1 MMTMSTRFTLSLA
14 VVAACSV
21 LTATA
26 QNRDLRTQK
35 LVLDDNNN
43 NIVTIQTPTGP
54 ITGGTL
60 TIPDPAGAGQFLIS
74 TPSGGTQSVSGH
86 LLPGTDNLY
95 DLGSGTFRWRHL
107 FLSGNLQ
114 LGSGLRITEPG
125 GTDYTEFVAQAQAN
139 NITYTLPAA
148 NGSAGQVLR
157 IASSPAPTATAATL
171 EWGASSGWNLTGNT
185 GTTAGTNFVG
195 TTDNQAFEIHVDEAG
210 TATEGRRRV
219 MRFEPNATSANII
232 GGFNGNSVTSGVIGA
247 TVSGGGST
255 GNVNSVTDDYGVVG
269 GGQNNR
275 AGDNAGTTS
284 DQRYATVGGGR
295 DNTASNSYSTV
306 SGGNANT
313 ASESYSTVGGG
324 VTNTASENY
333 STVGGGANNTAS
345 GSTSTVGGGELNTAS
360 QIYSTVGG
368 GRSNTA
374 AGDYSAIP
382 GGRGLTLSAA
392 RSFGFLGGNTGS
404 NDMTISDANVAVF
417 GNTDLW
423 LANNDNAPSELRFF
437 EAETGTGAFPSGTNY
452 TAFKAASVQTG
463 DITYTLPA
471 AAPST
476 DERLLLSTSGGT
488 LSWGRR
494 MIKVTVNQNIAS
506 VAANASSVETFTV
519 AGAPT
524 SSSVIVSPQNALTD
538 GLIISYARVSA
549 SGTVEVKFRNET
561 GAAIDEAAMDFYI
574 TVID

>member
-1 MMTMSTRFTLSLA
+1 MFIRLTLSLA
-14 VVAACSV
+14 TAVACTV

-26 QNRDLRTQK
+26 QNRDLRAEK
-35 LVLDDNNN
+35 LVLDDNNGN
-43 NIVTIQTPTGP
+43 AITIQTPTGP

-139 NITYTLPAA
+139 NITYTLPAV
-148 NGSAGQVLR
+148 NGTAGQVLQ
-157 IASSPAPTATAATL
+157 IASIPAPTLTAATL
-171 EWGASSGWNLTGNT
+171 EWAAAASSGWNLTGNA

-195 TTDNQAFEIHVDEAG
+195 TTDDEPFEIHVDEAG

-219 MRFEPNATSANII
+219 MRFEPNATSPNII
-232 GGFNGNSVTSGVIGA
+232 GGFNGNSVTAGVVGA
-247 TVSGGGST
+247 TLAGGGANGFLNT
-255 GNVNSVTDDYGVVG
+255 ITDDYGVVG

-313 ASESYSTVGGG
+313 ASESYSTVSGG

-345 GSTSTVGGGELNTAS
+345 GSTSTVGGGEQHGIADLFD
-360 QIYSTVGG
+360 GG
-368 GRSNTA
+368 WR
-374 AGDYSAIP
+374 P
-382 GGRGLTLSAA
+382 EQH
-392 RSFGFLGGNTGS
+392 GS
-404 NDMTISDANVAVF
+404 RRLF
-417 GNTDLW
+417 GN
-423 LANNDNAPSELRFF
+423 PR
-437 EAETGTGAFPSGTNY
+437 
-452 TAFKAASVQTG
+452 
-463 DITYTLPA
+463 
-471 AAPST
+471 
-476 DERLLLSTSGGT
+476 R
-488 LSWGRR
+488 SW
-494 MIKVTVNQNIAS
+494 
-506 VAANASSVETFTV
+506 ANAECR
-519 AGAPT
+519 
-524 SSSVIVSPQNALTD
+524 PQ
-538 GLIISYARVSA
+538 
-549 SGTVEVKFRNET
+549 FRLPWRQYWEQ
-561 GAAIDEAAMDFYI
+561 
-574 TVID
+574 